1 MYKYAIIIVEFL
13 ANPNGAEIILRA
25 RINKDKN
32 TVDGSAQYC
41 HLRYCGQTDIK
52 LDRERKAMSRS
63 YIDCLTTIN
72 LNEYLLAIGMKYAYD
87 NYMNELFIKIY
98 NKLNVQA

>member
-1 MYKYAIIIVEFL
+1 
-13 ANPNGAEIILRA
+13 
-25 RINKDKN
+25 
-32 TVDGSAQYC
+32 
-41 HLRYCGQTDIK
+41 
-52 LDRERKAMSRS
+52 MSRS